1 MWASSHGV
9 VPKEEKLLGNEPKFK
24 TTGKNILK
32 AEVIIR
38 AATWP
43 FTMGQAP
50 GLGSIS
56 ITIIMFDPHS
66 KLGGYYSHFP
76 QRKLR
81 LSGVN
86 RLAKVTSQLYFGLWT
101 IWCQSLCSSIYSIL
115 PLSLKMDTLLVP
127 ASDSQLWEDTSYSN
141 QRIPK
146 FKGKR
151 GKGERYF
158 CLNELLW

>member
-1 MWASSHGV
+1 MG
-9 VPKEEKLLGNEPKFK
+9 
-24 TTGKNILK
+24 
-32 AEVIIR
+32 R
-38 AATWP
+38 AL
-43 FTMGQAP
+43 

-56 ITIIMFDPHS
+56 ITIITFDPLS

-81 LSGVN
+81 LGGVN
-86 RLAKVTSQLYFGLWT
+86 RLAEVTSQLDFGLWT
-101 IWCQSLCSSIYSIL
+101 VWCQSLCSSICSIL

-127 ASDSQLWEDTSYSN
+127 TSDSQLWEDVLYSN

-146 FKGKR
+146 FKGQR
-151 GKGERYF
+151 RKGERYF